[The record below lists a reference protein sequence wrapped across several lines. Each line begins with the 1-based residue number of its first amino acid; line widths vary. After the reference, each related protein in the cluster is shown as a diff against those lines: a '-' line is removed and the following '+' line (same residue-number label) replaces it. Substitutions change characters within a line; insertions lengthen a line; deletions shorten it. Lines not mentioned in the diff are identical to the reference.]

1 MAQLTSN
8 TTAFIES
15 QQYSQFI
22 LDNLHDYLL
31 PEGMY
36 RDVTDFGSGTTLNIK
51 TVGTVTLQD
60 AAEDTPL
67 NFTNIDTGTITLAI
81 TDYIGDAWKVSDDLR
96 EDGSQVDTLMA
107 MRAMESTRSL
117 GENHETRFLAVADA
131 AQDKTGGASGLN
143 LVNAR
148 PHRWIAGGDGVT
160 TRTVALAD
168 FVNMKLAFDK
178 ANAPAGGRIAIVD
191 PIVEATL
198 NTLISATTVVNNTP
212 QFQGVLNEGFARD
225 HRFVRNI
232 MGWDIYTSNF
242 LPSLAATETIN
253 GAAYALAGGAGG
265 DAVTAAV
272 GDKANLFMC
281 VADDSCKPVMHAW
294 RRAPQTEGWRAEEER
309 ADKYQVTSRFGFGV
323 QRLDTLGVI
332 LTDSATY

>member
-1 MAQLTSN
+1 MAHNTAN

-67 NFTNIDTGTITLAI
+67 NFTNIDTGNITLSI
-81 TDYIGDAWKVSDDLR
+81 TDYIGDAWKVTDDLR

-107 MRAMESTRSL
+107 MRAMESTRAL
-117 GENHETRFLAVADA
+117 GENHEGRFLSVANGGQTA
-131 AQDKTGGASGLN
+131 ANLN
-143 LVNAR
+143 LVNGR
-148 PHRWIAGGDGVT
+148 PHRFVAGGSGAT
-160 TRTVALAD
+160 TRNVVLAD
-168 FVNMKLAFDK
+168 FVSMKLAFDK
-178 ANAPAGGRIAIVD
+178 ANAPASGRIAIVD

-198 NTLISATTVVNNTP
+198 NSLVSQTSVVNNTP

-242 LPSLAATETIN
+242 LPSLTATEAIN
-253 GAAYALAGGAGG
+253 GAAYDLAN
-265 DAVTAAV
+265 DTAEV
-272 GDKANLFMC
+272 GDKVNVFMC

-294 RRAPQTEGWRAEEER
+294 RRAPQTEGWRDQEER

-323 QRLDTLGVI
+323 QRADTLGVL
-332 LTDSATY
+332 LTDEATY

>member
-1 MAQLTSN
+1 MAHLTEN

-67 NFTNIDTGTITLAI
+67 NFTNIDTGNITLSI
-81 TDYIGDAWKVSDDLR
+81 TDYIGDAWKVTDDLR

-107 MRAMESTRSL
+107 MRAMESTRAL
-117 GENHETRFLAVADA
+117 GENHEGRFLSVANGGQTA
-131 AQDKTGGASGLN
+131 ANLN
-143 LVNAR
+143 LVNNR
-148 PHRWIAGGDGVT
+148 PHRFVAGGAGAA
-160 TRTVALAD
+160 TRNVVLGD
-168 FVNMKLAFDK
+168 FVAMKLAFDK
-178 ANAPAGGRIAIVD
+178 ANAPASGRIAIVD

-198 NTLISATTVVNNTP
+198 NTLISSTSVVNNTP

-242 LPSLAATETIN
+242 LPSLTATEAIN
-253 GAAYALAGGAGG
+253 GAAYDLAN
-265 DAVTAAV
+265 DTAEV
-272 GDKANLFMC
+272 GDKANIFMC

-294 RRAPQTEGWRAEEER
+294 RRAPQTEGWRDQEER

-323 QRLDTLGVI
+323 QRADTLGVL
-332 LTDSATY
+332 LTDEATY

>member
-1 MAQLTSN
+1 MAHNTAN

-67 NFTNIDTGTITLAI
+67 NFTNIDTGNITLSI
-81 TDYIGDAWKVSDDLR
+81 TDYIGDAWKVTDDLR

-107 MRAMESTRSL
+107 MRAMESTRAL
-117 GENHETRFLAVADA
+117 GENHEGRFLSVANAGQTA
-131 AQDKTGGASGLN
+131 ANLN
-143 LVNAR
+143 LVNNR
-148 PHRWIAGGDGVT
+148 PHRFVAGGAGAA
-160 TRTVALAD
+160 TRNVVLAD
-168 FVNMKLAFDK
+168 FVSMKLAFDK
-178 ANAPAGGRIAIVD
+178 ANSPASGRIAIVD

-198 NTLISATTVVNNTP
+198 NSLISQTNVVNNTP

-242 LPSLAATETIN
+242 LPSLTVAETIN
-253 GAAYALAGGAGG
+253 GAAYDLAN
-265 DAVTAAV
+265 DTAEV
-272 GDKANLFMC
+272 GDKANVFMC

-294 RRAPQTEGWRAEEER
+294 RRAPQTEGWRDQEER

-323 QRLDTLGVI
+323 QRADTLGVL
-332 LTDSATY
+332 LTDDATY

>member
-1 MAQLTSN
+1 MAHNTAN

-67 NFTNIDTGTITLAI
+67 NFTNIDTGNITLSI
-81 TDYIGDAWKVSDDLR
+81 TDYIGDAWKVTDDLR

-107 MRAMESTRSL
+107 MRAMESTRAL
-117 GENHETRFLAVADA
+117 GENHEGRFLAVANGGQTA
-131 AQDKTGGASGLN
+131 ANLN
-143 LVNAR
+143 LVNNR
-148 PHRWIAGGDGVT
+148 PHRFVAGGAGAS
-160 TRTVALAD
+160 TRNVVLGD
-168 FVNMKLAFDK
+168 FVAMKLAFDK
-178 ANAPAGGRIAIVD
+178 ANAPASGRIAIVD

-198 NTLISATTVVNNTP
+198 NTLISQTSVVNNTP

-242 LPSLAATETIN
+242 LPSLTATEAIN
-253 GAAYALAGGAGG
+253 GAAYDLAN
-265 DAVTAAV
+265 DTAEI
-272 GDKANLFMC
+272 GDKANIFMC

-294 RRAPQTEGWRAEEER
+294 RRAPQTEGWRDQEER

-323 QRLDTLGVI
+323 QRADTLGVL
-332 LTDSATY
+332 LTDEATY

>member
-8 TTAFIES
+8 TAAFIES

-22 LDNLHDYLL
+22 LDNLHDFLL

-60 AAEDTPL
+60 AAEDVPL
-67 NFTNIDTGTITLAI
+67 NFTNIDTGTITLGI
-81 TDYIGDAWKVSDDLR
+81 TDYIGDAYKVSDDLR

-107 MRAMESTRSL
+107 MRAMESTRAL
-117 GENHETRFLAVADA
+117 GENHETKFLSTANAGQTA
-131 AQDKTGGASGLN
+131 ANLN
-143 LVNAR
+143 LVNGR
-148 PHRWIAGGDGVT
+148 PHRFVGSEAGN
-160 TRTVALAD
+160 TRHITLAD
-168 FVNMKLAFDK
+168 FVAMKLSFDK
-178 ANAPAGGRIAIVD
+178 ANSPASGRIAIVD

-198 NTLISATTVVNNTP
+198 NNLITQTNVINNTP
-212 QFQGVLNEGFARD
+212 QFQGIVNEGFAKD

-232 MGWDIYTSNF
+232 MGFDVYTSNF
-242 LPSLAATETIN
+242 LPSLTATEAIN
-253 GAAYALAGGAGG
+253 GSSVGVAN
-265 DAVTAAV
+265 DTAEI
-272 GDKANLFMC
+272 GDKANIFMC

-294 RRAPQTEGWRAEEER
+294 RRAPQVEGWRSEVER

-332 LTDSATY
+332 LTDDLTY

>member
-1 MAQLTSN
+1 MAHNTAN

-67 NFTNIDTGTITLAI
+67 NFTNIDTGNITLSI
-81 TDYIGDAWKVSDDLR
+81 TDYIGDAWKVTDDLR

-107 MRAMESTRSL
+107 MRAMESTRAL
-117 GENHETRFLAVADA
+117 GENHEGRFLAVANGGQTA
-131 AQDKTGGASGLN
+131 ANLN
-143 LVNAR
+143 LVNGR
-148 PHRWIAGGDGVT
+148 PHRFVAGGAGAA
-160 TRTVALAD
+160 TRNVVLGD
-168 FVNMKLAFDK
+168 FVAMKLAFDK
-178 ANAPAGGRIAIVD
+178 ANAPASGRIAIVD

-198 NTLISATTVVNNTP
+198 NTLISSTNVVNNTP

-242 LPSLAATETIN
+242 LPSLTATEAIDGST
-253 GAAYALAGGAGG
+253 YDLAN
-265 DAVTAAV
+265 DTAEV
-272 GDKANLFMC
+272 GDKANIFMC

-294 RRAPQTEGWRAEEER
+294 RRAPQTEGWRDQEER

-323 QRLDTLGVI
+323 QRADTLGVL
-332 LTDSATY
+332 LTDEATY

>member
-1 MAQLTSN
+1 MAHNTAN

-67 NFTNIDTGTITLAI
+67 NFTNIDTGNITLSI
-81 TDYIGDAWKVSDDLR
+81 TDYIGDAWKVTDDLR

-107 MRAMESTRSL
+107 MRAMESTRAL
-117 GENHETRFLAVADA
+117 GENHEGRFLAVANGGQTA
-131 AQDKTGGASGLN
+131 ANLN
-143 LVNAR
+143 LVNGR
-148 PHRWIAGGDGVT
+148 PHRFVAGGSGAA
-160 TRTVALAD
+160 TRNIVLAD
-168 FVNMKLAFDK
+168 FVSMKLAFDK
-178 ANAPAGGRIAIVD
+178 ANAPASGRIAIVD

-198 NTLISATTVVNNTP
+198 NSLISQTSVVNNTP

-242 LPSLAATETIN
+242 LPSLTATETID
-253 GAAYALAGGAGG
+253 GSAYDLAN
-265 DAVTAAV
+265 DTAEI
-272 GDKANLFMC
+272 GDKANIFMC

-294 RRAPQTEGWRAEEER
+294 RRAPQTEGWRDQEER

-323 QRLDTLGVI
+323 QRADTLGVL
-332 LTDSATY
+332 LTDEATY